1 MRGVPCSFYLGST
14 YALTFT
20 FQCIR
25 LWPVGSLSLFER
37 FSLDGLSRTSLPC
50 LSCGPWRRRGAR
62 FEQRIIFSSERS
74 QDATSMRFFNCYKS
88 ESIDRMI
95 GDRRARNA
103 VEGIIPGASRALPT
117 ALLLGALEIKL
128 SCERFSVCIS
138 DRKDFYHQFKTT
150 PQRTKTNMCFPPL
163 LASDLVGTSA
173 FASWTFLR
181 SKMGRQKCDRLKHG
195 DFWDRLGLL
204 CGMEEPSQD
213 LFLRAC
219 FPSVPQGDALG
230 VEFAVD
236 SHRALMRSHDI
247 INDHTE
253 LPADRVFRGLR
264 V

>member
-1 MRGVPCSFYLGST
+1 
-14 YALTFT
+14 
-20 FQCIR
+20 
-25 LWPVGSLSLFER
+25 
-37 FSLDGLSRTSLPC
+37 
-50 LSCGPWRRRGAR
+50 
-62 FEQRIIFSSERS
+62 
-74 QDATSMRFFNCYKS
+74 
-88 ESIDRMI
+88 
-95 GDRRARNA
+95 
-103 VEGIIPGASRALPT
+103 
-117 ALLLGALEIKL
+117 
-128 SCERFSVCIS
+128 
-138 DRKDFYHQFKTT
+138 
-150 PQRTKTNMCFPPL
+150 
-163 LASDLVGTSA
+163 
-173 FASWTFLR
+173 
-181 SKMGRQKCDRLKHG
+181 MGRQKCDRLKHG